1 MNYFILL
8 QALIAF
14 IMGITSLFLVYKI
27 LNIYLKK
34 VFKIVEVNS
43 AYATLQVGILLS
55 SSLLVSAIVGPG
67 MNAIRFINQSQINAS
82 TISTSLGFIIMFLL
96 IGLVFSIMVIAG
108 GIIVLF
114 QLTHVNEW
122 EEIKNNNIASALI
135 SAALILGLAIVMKDH
150 VSSVC
155 EMLVPYPEIM
165 HIR

>member
-8 QALIAF
+8 QAIIAF

-34 VFKIVEVNS
+34 VFRIVEVNP
-43 AYATLQVGILLS
+43 AYATLQVGILLAS
-55 SSLLVSAIVGPG
+55 SMLVSSIVGPG
-67 MNAIRFINQSQINAS
+67 MNAIRFINQSQINAA
-82 TISTSLGFIIMFLL
+82 TISTSLGFVMIFLL
-96 IGLVFSIMVIAG
+96 IGVIFSIMVIAG
-108 GIIVLF
+108 GIMVLF

-122 EEIKNNNIASALI
+122 EEIKNNNIATALI
-135 SAALILGLAIVMKDH
+135 SAALILGLAIIMKDH

-155 EMLVPYPEIM
+155 EMLVPYPEVL